1 LNTPCNPQIFTG
13 AQRLKLFWAL
23 SRTPHGLIDM
33 TTPCFAALL
42 WLGAYPSL
50 TVTVI
55 GLLTVF
61 AGYTAVYALN
71 DLVGYRSDR
80 AKLEAGGFG
89 SDAHACDLDALLIR
103 HPLAQGLLTLREGLC
118 WTGGWGLVAMLGAY
132 YLNPACLLIF
142 AGGCL
147 LEAVYCLLWRV
158 SPYRALVSGA
168 VKATGALAAVVAVD
182 PRPSPLFLLVLFL
195 MLFCWEIGG
204 QNAPN
209 DWTDIQEDR
218 RFGARTIPVVFG
230 LPRTRDIIMAALFL
244 TLLLTQL
251 LFKLS
256 QAAFGPLTLVLAAAV
271 GLWLLLW
278 PAWRLQASGAG
289 TDAMHLF
296 NRASYYPLAL
306 LVIVALRLMV

>member
-1 LNTPCNPQIFTG
+1 LHTPCNPQAFTG
-13 AQRLKLFWAL
+13 ARRLKLFWAL

-42 WLGAYPSL
+42 WLGTYPSL
-50 TVTVI
+50 AVTAI

-71 DLVGYRSDR
+71 DLIGFRSDR
-80 AKLEAGGFG
+80 AKIEAGGFG
-89 SDAHACDLDALLIR
+89 GAAHACDLDALLIR

-118 WTGGWGLVAMLGAY
+118 WTFGWALVAMLGAY
-132 YLNPACLLIF
+132 HLNPACLLIF

-147 LEAVYCLLWRV
+147 LETVYCLLWRV

-182 PRPSPLFLLVLFL
+182 PRPSPLFLLALFL

-209 DWTDIQEDR
+209 DWTDLQEDR
-218 RFGARTIPVVFG
+218 RFGARTLPVVFG
-230 LPRTRDIIMAALFL
+230 LPRTRDIILAALFL
-244 TLLLTQL
+244 TMLFTQL
-251 LFKLS
+251 SFLLS
-256 QAAFGPLTLVLAAAV
+256 QASLGLPTLALTAAV
-271 GLWLLLW
+271 GLWLLLG
-278 PAWRLQASGAG
+278 PAWRLHTTGAA
-289 TDAMHLF
+289 TDAMQLF

-306 LVIVALRLMV
+306 LVLVALRLLV

>member
-1 LNTPCNPQIFTG
+1 
-13 AQRLKLFWAL
+13 
-23 SRTPHGLIDM
+23 M

-42 WLGAYPSL
+42 WLGAYPSW
-50 TVTVI
+50 TIIVI
-55 GLLTVF
+55 GLVTVF

-71 DLVGYRSDR
+71 DLVGCRSDR
-80 AKLEAGGFG
+80 AKLEAGGFC
-89 SDAHACDLDALLIR
+89 SEAHASDLDALLIR
-103 HPLAQGLLTLREGLC
+103 HPLAQGLLTLPEGLL
-118 WTGGWGLVAMLGAY
+118 WAGGWSLVAMLGAY
-132 YLNPACLLIF
+132 HLNPACLLIF

-147 LEAVYCLLWRV
+147 LETVYCLLWRV

-182 PRPSPLFLLVLFL
+182 PHPSPLFLLVLFL

-230 LPRTRDIIMAALFL
+230 LQRTRDIILAALFL
-244 TLLLTQL
+244 TLLLTLL
-251 LFKLS
+251 LFRLS
-256 QAAFGPLTLVLAAAV
+256 QATLGHLTLALTAAAGV
-271 GLWLLLW
+271 ALLLW
-278 PAWRLQASGAG
+278 PAWRLHGTGAA
-289 TDAMHLF
+289 TDAMRLF

-306 LVIVALRLMV
+306 LIIVALRLLI